1 MKVAQVMPV
10 AVADYQAI
18 GVDMQREIDFGEGLV
33 IGFDL
38 TFTPYGTTQY
48 TILQGLNSTYANAI
62 YLNISGSSIKSINL
76 FYTFGGAET
85 INIPYDLSPTA
96 NNRLVFYFLRSGS
109 TISVDFLINRQKVGR
124 FQTTLSSDIRKPR
137 HIGASFLLRLLVKS
151 SVLIVDTG
159 IKADAELMGYFDLLE
174 GLNCDSQM
182 ALNLINSLI
191 PYADKGQLFGSI
203 LNTYTNSQNINFDSD
218 FVSLITSFLTSQGFN
233 VVNYPLF
240 DYKNE
245 VEAIGI
251 YPLNPYSIEESGP
264 DQIKTSS
271 IIVEIQAGSNS
282 RLLEIIEAVR
292 GVVDLLNF
300 STPAKIIREEIWKP
314 VETGIN
320 MGFAR
325 LTVDFKTFRRRE

>member
-18 GVDMQREIDFGEGLV
+18 GVDMQREIDFSEGLV

-38 TFTPYGTTQY
+38 TFTPYGTTEY
-48 TILQGLNSTYANAI
+48 SILQGVDSIYARAI
-62 YLNISGSSIKSINL
+62 YLNISGSSIKSIDF
-76 FYTFGGAET
+76 FYTFGEAET
-85 INIPYDLSPTA
+85 INIPYDLSSTA

-109 TISVDFLINRQKVGR
+109 TISVDFFINRQKVGR
-124 FQTTLSSDIRKPR
+124 FQTTLSPDIRKPR
-137 HIGASFLLRLLVKS
+137 HICGGPMLVKS

-159 IKADAELMGYFDLLE
+159 IKTDDEIMNYFNVLDSI
-174 GLNCDSQM
+174 NCNSQTTI
-182 ALNLINSLI
+182 NLINSLI

-233 VVNYPLF
+233 VVNYPLS

-251 YPLNPYSIEESGP
+251 YPLNPYPIEESGP

-282 RLLEIIEAVR
+282 RLLEVIEAVR

-300 STPAKIIREEIWKP
+300 STPIKVSREEVWKTI
-314 VETGIN
+314 ETDIN
-320 MGFAR
+320 MAFAR
-325 LTVDFKTFRRRE
+325 LTIEAKTFRRRE

>member
-1 MKVAQVMPV
+1 MKVAQVLPV
-10 AVADYQAI
+10 VSGNLQTLGIDMQSEIDYSQGLVVGLDINYASATTYYWVILGYNSNRLIAFGGRVYNNQLIDVIFSYADSSSSSVAI
-18 GVDMQREIDFGEGLV
+18 GVNLGQLPKKAIFYLV
-33 IGFDL
+33 
-38 TFTPYGTTQY
+38 Q
-48 TILQGLNSTYANAI
+48 
-62 YLNISGSSIKSINL
+62 
-76 FYTFGGAET
+76 
-85 INIPYDLSPTA
+85 
-96 NNRLVFYFLRSGS
+96 SGS
-109 TISVDFLINRQKVGR
+109 TLKVATYFKDQGKVSSGQFTVNSTLR
-124 FQTTLSSDIRKPR
+124 LPRYITTSSDLNLMQKCSI
-137 HIGASFLLRLLVKS
+137 
-151 SVLIVDTG
+151 LIVDTG
-159 IKADAELMGYFDLLE
+159 IKTDNEIMNYFNVLDSI
-174 GLNCDSQM
+174 NCNSQTTI
-182 ALNLINSLI
+182 NLINSLI

-233 VVNYPLF
+233 VVNYPLS

-300 STPAKIIREEIWKP
+300 STPIKVSREEVWKTI
-314 VETGIN
+314 ETDIN
-320 MGFAR
+320 MAFAR
-325 LTVDFKTFRRRE
+325 LTIEAKTFRRRE